1 MGGIPVSPVAM
12 SVMSS
17 LVNALT
23 FRREERKPLF
33 ERLMKETS
41 RQAYGVAYRLTGNE
55 TEAEELVQ
63 ETYVRA
69 FRFFHRYDENLP
81 FASWIYRIMTNIHI
95 DASRRRQRI
104 KFVSMELDS
113 QDGTR
118 TMEIADESAKTD
130 AGLWDQILEEP
141 LQMGLKA
148 MNPEF
153 RTALVLADVEGF
165 AYEEVAEMMGTTV
178 GTVRSR
184 IHRAR
189 KILKEYILQQAPHL
203 APREEGK

>member
-1 MGGIPVSPVAM
+1 MGFTPVSFFAM

-118 TMEIADESAKTD
+118 TMELADSARTD

-203 APREEGK
+203 APREEGR

>member
-1 MGGIPVSPVAM
+1 M

-23 FRREERKPLF
+23 FRREDRKPLF

-41 RQAYGVAYRLTGNE
+41 RQAYVVAYRLTGSE

-69 FRFFHRYDENLP
+69 YRFFHRYDENLP
-81 FASWIYRIMTNIHI
+81 FASWLYRIMTNIHI

-104 KFVSMELDS
+104 KFVSMEVEGSEGSRTLELADS
-113 QDGTR
+113 
-118 TMEIADESAKTD
+118 SARTD
-130 AGLWDQILEEP
+130 AGLWDKILEEP
-141 LQMGLKA
+141 LQMGLKS

-153 RTALVLADVEGF
+153 RTAIVLADVEGF
-165 AYEEVAEMMGTTV
+165 AYEEVAEMMGTSV

-189 KILKEYILQQAPHL
+189 RILKEYILAQAPHL
-203 APREEGK
+203 APREEQP

>member
-1 MGGIPVSPVAM
+1 M

-118 TMEIADESAKTD
+118 TMELADSARTD

-203 APREEGK
+203 APREEGR